1 MTTEEEAPMQAVR
14 RWFPP
19 VAALTLA
26 GLLLLHPRSDGRLY
40 DALSG
45 QVDRWLVVHVG
56 LAVLAGAMGLAAW
69 LMLDGLHGRA
79 ATLARC
85 ALPVFVVFFIAW
97 EATLGIGTGILVDVT
112 NSAAAAGRA
121 PLADAID
128 DYFSSPLLLAL
139 SLVGNGAWMVA
150 MLAAAVA
157 FRRAGAERRVWVLV
171 GCSSVFV
178 FHDAGPIG
186 AIGLACFA
194 AAYVLVQRSRAP
206 LAYNSDRVARHRVA
220 AR

>member
-1 MTTEEEAPMQAVR
+1 MTTEEEATMQAVR

-26 GLLLLHPRSDGRLY
+26 ALLLLHPRSDGRLY
-40 DALSG
+40 ESLSG
-45 QVDRWLVVHVG
+45 QVARWLVVHVG

-69 LMLDGLHGRA
+69 LLLDGLRGRA
-79 ATLARC
+79 ATIARC
-85 ALPVFVVFFIAW
+85 ALPVFVVFFVAW

-112 NSAAAAGRA
+112 NAAAAGDRP

-128 DYFSSPLLLAL
+128 HYFSSPLLFAL
-139 SLVGNGAWMVA
+139 SLIGNGAWIVA

-157 FRRAGAERRVWVLV
+157 FRRAGADRRVWVLV
-171 GCSSVFV
+171 ACSSVFV
-178 FHDAGPIG
+178 MHDTGPVG
-186 AIGLACFA
+186 AIGLTCFA
-194 AAYVLVQRSRAP
+194 AAYLLVERSRAP
-206 LAYNSDRVARHRVA
+206 LAYNSDRVAQHGVA